1 MNSIGQIEITGW
13 TRTFILALGGMA
25 GVLITAGLIH
35 VYKGGMGKGRRMAGR
50 SVHGLE
56 LKLVKR
62 RLPQVR

>member
-1 MNSIGQIEITGW
+1 MGQIEIKGW
-13 TRTFILALGGMA
+13 TRTFILAIGGMA

-35 VYKGGMGKGRRMAGR
+35 LAKGGQGRRVSGK

-62 RLPQVR
+62 GIPQVR